1 MTISVVLQVSMLAP
15 IKKIGPQ
22 NMDLQNIISK
32 FAVIY
37 ILDVW
42 LSVGKP
48 LVIDQKAIKNRLV
61 ERAD

>member
-1 MTISVVLQVSMLAP
+1 MLAP

-48 LVIDQKAIKNRLV
+48 LAIDQKAIKNRLV

>member
-37 ILDVW
+37 ILDEW

-48 LVIDQKAIKNRLV
+48 LAIDQKAIKNRLV

>member
-32 FAVIY
+32 FAVIC

-48 LVIDQKAIKNRLV
+48 LAIDQKAIKNRLV

>member
-48 LVIDQKAIKNRLV
+48 LAIDQKAIKNRLV